1 VRKVL
6 FESILLAMIGGVLGI
21 GVAYAGTRLILSLA
35 FQIGGPN
42 NYVPIEATPSWPILL
57 FMFGVSVLTGSYL
70 GLLRPG

>member
-1 VRKVL
+1 MRKVL

>member
-57 FMFGVSVLTGSYL
+57 FMFGVSVLTGSNL